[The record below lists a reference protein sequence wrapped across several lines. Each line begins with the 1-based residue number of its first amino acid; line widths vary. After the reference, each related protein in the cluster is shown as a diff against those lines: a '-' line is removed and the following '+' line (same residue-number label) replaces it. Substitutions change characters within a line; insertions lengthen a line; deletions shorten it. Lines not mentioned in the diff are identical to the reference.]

1 MLTWKRV
8 IPGRRD
14 ESPQTG
20 GLKGLSSM
28 RAAIPPARRTGR
40 LWVNIEPFLSHFTAN
55 KRILIGQHPPFFRL
69 TCIVT
74 SDRLAPLLAVS
85 KDRNDRFCCLRRLRL
100 AS

>member
-28 RAAIPPARRTGR
+28 RAAIPGT
-40 LWVNIEPFLSHFTAN
+40 
-55 KRILIGQHPPFFRL
+55 PPKL
-69 TCIVT
+69 
-74 SDRLAPLLAVS
+74 PLLGRYLS
-85 KDRNDRFCCLRRLRL
+85 LPGNHRLDFL
-100 AS
+100 AG